1 MEFLGVIISLKGVKI
16 QKEKVKEI
24 LKWPIPR
31 SIKEVQKFLGLAN
44 YYRHFIKNFTKVAA
58 LLHLLVKKKE
68 K

>member
-1 MEFLGVIISLKGVKI
+1 VEFLGVIISLKGVKI

-31 SIKEVQKFLGLAN
+31 SIKEIQKFLGLAN